1 MRWNASVVSYSETMR
16 GGRDMTN
23 ATFHAATYPD
33 TEGVYFSVARGDWS
47 FAMFLNPE
55 EIIRLKEVIENATR

>member
-1 MRWNASVVSYSETMR
+1 MPTSPASGTSKEAT
-16 GGRDMTN
+16 MTN
-23 ATFHAATYPD
+23 ATFNAVTYPD

-55 EIIRLKEVIENATR
+55 EIIQLKEVIENATR

>member
-1 MRWNASVVSYSETMR
+1 
-16 GGRDMTN
+16 MTN
-23 ATFHAATYPD
+23 ATFNAVTYPD

-55 EIIRLKEVIENATR
+55 EVIRLKEVIENATR

>member
-1 MRWNASVVSYSETMR
+1 MATVTPASFEA
-16 GGRDMTN
+16 N
-23 ATFHAATYPD
+23 TYAD

-55 EIIRLKEVIENATR
+55 EIIRLKEVLENATR

>member
-1 MRWNASVVSYSETMR
+1 MHREATM
-16 GGRDMTN
+16 TK

-55 EIIRLKEVIENATR
+55 EVIRLKEVIENATR

>member
-1 MRWNASVVSYSETMR
+1 MP
-16 GGRDMTN
+16 
-23 ATFHAATYPD
+23 ATFNAVTYPD
-33 TEGVYFSVARGDWS
+33 AEGVYFSVARGDLS

>member
-1 MRWNASVVSYSETMR
+1 
-16 GGRDMTN
+16 MTN
-23 ATFHAATYPD
+23 ATFNAVTYPD
-33 TEGVYFSVARGDWS
+33 TEGVYFAVARGNVS

>member
-1 MRWNASVVSYSETMR
+1 MSASFGAE
-16 GGRDMTN
+16 
-23 ATFHAATYPD
+23 TYPD

-55 EIIRLKEVIENATR
+55 EIIRLKEVIETATR